1 MTMDEI
7 VMKSSNNDFFEV
19 KLMLIV
25 NYNLEYLECLV
36 VLHNKFNNKN
46 QLKQFEA
53 NKFRDA
59 LRYYT
64 QQEAMFIKA

>member
-1 MTMDEI
+1 MNEI
-7 VMKSSNNDFFEV
+7 VLKSSSNDFFEV
-19 KLMLIV
+19 RLKLVI
-25 NYNLEYLECLV
+25 NYNLEYIECLV
-36 VLHNKFNNKN
+36 VLHNKFNNKK

-59 LRYYT
+59 LSYYA

>member
-1 MTMDEI
+1 MEEMI
-7 VMKSSNNDFFEV
+7 VKSSSNDFFEV
-19 KLMLIV
+19 KLKLV
-25 NYNLEYLECLV
+25 LNYNLEYIECLV
-36 VLHNKFNNKN
+36 VLHNKFNNKK

-53 NKFRDA
+53 DKFRDA